1 MIGNFLKNIGYIVL
15 IFTGIGVQLQAQTDV
30 KLSNFIYAPLVCN
43 PAYAGSSNGF
53 IANAFYTSQW
63 VGFDGAPETLIITGH
78 DKIEFFNLGVGFDVM
93 SDNIGATKENRV
105 VGNVAYHI
113 RLNRNWSLSSG
124 VKFGV
129 NNYAIDYSLLSIED
143 QGEFNANGNLSK
155 ISPIF
160 GIGFFLHTE
169 NFFAGVSVPNFLVT
183 NYIED
188 FSQTISR
195 TTPDYYLTT
204 GYKFELESEVYFQP
218 TVMARV
224 TKGAPYSALVSFNLN
239 WKDKFYASV
248 NYEHNVTAGAFVGLR
263 ITDQIMAGYAY
274 DTSITSF
281 AQYNGGIHSFMIS
294 FRARERYRRDPCGYF
309 TY

>member
-1 MIGNFLKNIGYIVL
+1 MIGNFLKNIGHIVL

-30 KLSNFIYAPLVCN
+30 KLSNFIYAPLVYN

-63 VGFDGAPETLIITGH
+63 VGFDGAPESLIITGH

-204 GYKFELESEVYFQP
+204 GYRFELEREVYFQP
-218 TVMARV
+218 TVMTRV
-224 TKGAPYSALVSFNLN
+224 AKGAPYSALFSFNLD
-239 WKDKFYASV
+239 WKDRIFASA

-274 DTSITSF
+274 DTAITTFS
-281 AQYNGGIHSFMIS
+281 QYNGGIHSFMIN
-294 FRARERYRRDPCGYF
+294 FRAKERYRRDRCGCF